1 MTTKVYIQCPLPF
14 IGQKRHFLKQYRQT
28 LLQVREE
35 VDTIV
40 DLFGGSGLLSHAAKR
55 LMPECRVVYND
66 YDHYTNRIQHIPQT
80 NELIQHIR
88 QHLQGLKPDARLT
101 PLQRSRVVKLVNE
114 AQKHD
119 GWVDAQ
125 TIGRSLLFSGRW
137 VTSVSELKQQATM
150 YNRVRTTPYN
160 AEGYLDGLEIEH
172 ADYRLLYDQH
182 KHNPKALFV
191 LDPPYLTTECGMYG
205 NYWRL
210 TDYLDVLSLLKGTKY
225 IYFTSSKSQLVE
237 LCEYLSAEYG
247 QDAPM
252 FGATVHEHNNHIN
265 HHSQYTDMMITRI

>member
-1 MTTKVYIQCPLPF
+1 MTTKVYTKCPLPF

-28 LLQVREE
+28 LLHVREE

-114 AQKHD
+114 AQKHY

-150 YNRVRTTPYN
+150 LRTDTHQQLSNLFCETTRFNRADKPGEAEQQKLRTLFGSDRRGNQSSTLFKPY
-160 AEGYLDGLEIEH
+160 
-172 ADYRLLYDQH
+172 
-182 KHNPKALFV
+182 PV
-191 LDPPYLTTECGMYG
+191 ST
-205 NYWRL
+205 
-210 TDYLDVLSLLKGTKY
+210 
-225 IYFTSSKSQLVE
+225 
-237 LCEYLSAEYG
+237 
-247 QDAPM
+247 
-252 FGATVHEHNNHIN
+252 
-265 HHSQYTDMMITRI
+265 